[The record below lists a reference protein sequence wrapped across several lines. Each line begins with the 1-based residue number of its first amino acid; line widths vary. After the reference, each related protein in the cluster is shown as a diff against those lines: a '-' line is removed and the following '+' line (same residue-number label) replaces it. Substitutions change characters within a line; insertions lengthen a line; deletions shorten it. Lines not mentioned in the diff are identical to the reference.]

1 MSEKKLY
8 AVCLRK
14 TFYHAWTLVVNAS
27 TGEPLATTI
36 AHLVDVDLGNWLRD
50 QPEVF
55 IKVTLREFIEDLKND
70 ISNARFVKMLGW
82 NYAEACRLVERDGAV
97 FILTMHPVWEAKPYS
112 FAQARDDDD
121 YALQLLRDIYA
132 TRGGL
137 IHLEE
142 FDSEKHVK
150 GYKPTLDM

>member
-1 MSEKKLY
+1 MSDKKLY

-14 TFYHAWTLVVNAS
+14 TFYHAWSLVVNAD
-27 TGEPLATTI
+27 TGEPLSTTI
-36 AHLVDVDLGNWLRD
+36 AHLVNADLGNWLRD

-55 IKVTLREFIEDLKND
+55 IKVSLKEFLDDLKQD
-70 ISNARFVKMLGW
+70 ISNARYVKMLGW
-82 NYAEACRLVERDGAV
+82 NYTEACRLVERDGAV

-112 FAQARDDDD
+112 LVQAREDDE

-142 FDSEKHVK
+142 FDPVKHVK
-150 GYKPTLDM
+150 GYKPSFDS

>member
-14 TFYHAWTLVVNAS
+14 AFCCDWSLVVNAN

-36 AHLVDVDLGNWLRD
+36 AHLVDVDLGNWLEK

-55 IKVTLREFIEDLKND
+55 IKVTLNAFLADLKSD

-97 FILTMHPVWEAKPYS
+97 FILTMHPRWEARPYS
-112 FAQARDDDD
+112 FAQARDDDE

-142 FDSEKHVK
+142 FNPEIHVK
-150 GYKPTLDM
+150 GYKPKLET

>member
-1 MSEKKLY
+1 MSERKLY

-14 TFYHAWTLVVNAS
+14 TFYHAWSLVVNAK
-27 TGEPLATTI
+27 TGEPLTTTI
-36 AHLVDVDLGNWLRD
+36 AHLVDVELGNWLEK

-55 IKVTLREFIEDLKND
+55 IKVTLKDFLADLKSD
-70 ISNARFVKMLGW
+70 ISNAKYVKMLGW

-97 FILTMHPVWEAKPYS
+97 FILTMHPVWEARPYS
-112 FAQARDDDD
+112 FAQARDDDE

-142 FDSEKHVK
+142 FDAEKHIK
-150 GYKPTLDM
+150 GYQPKIEI

>member
-1 MSEKKLY
+1 MSEEKLY
-8 AVCLRK
+8 AVCVRK
-14 TFYHAWTLVVNAS
+14 TFYHAWSLALNAN

-36 AHLVDVDLGNWLRD
+36 VHLVDVEFGNWLRD

-55 IKVTLREFIEDLKND
+55 IKVTLKEFLEDLRKD
-70 ISNARFVKMLGW
+70 VSNARYVKMLGW

-97 FILTMHPVWEAKPYS
+97 FILTMHPVWEARPYS
-112 FAQARDDDD
+112 FARARDDND
-121 YALQLLRDIYA
+121 YALQLLKDIYA

-150 GYKPTLDM
+150 GYKPKLDS